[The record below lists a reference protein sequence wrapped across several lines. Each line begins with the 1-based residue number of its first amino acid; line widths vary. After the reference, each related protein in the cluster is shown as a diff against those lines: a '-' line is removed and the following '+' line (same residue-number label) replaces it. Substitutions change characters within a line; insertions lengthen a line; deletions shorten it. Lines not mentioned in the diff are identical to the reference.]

1 MTKARASVYIVTGG
15 VLILLLLGGF
25 SLYAKKNQKQTSE
38 TPIPHTSTTATETL
52 NTPPDSTNNTQQM
65 TNVLP
70 FTPPLSRTKERVAKK
85 PFGIR
90 VSPTNS
96 PVSPEK
102 FTGIHTGTDFE
113 TFPEEVDTDVP
124 VMTICSGPLLRKQ
137 QARGYGG
144 MAVQACTLNDNP
156 ITVVYGHLQLA
167 SINWIVGNQLTQG
180 ATLGILGKGH
190 SPETGGERK
199 HLHLGVHTGS
209 QVVTNG
215 YIANQSDLHNWLD
228 IMQYIQ

>member
-1 MTKARASVYIVTGG
+1 MTKARASVYIVSSGM
-15 VLILLLLGGF
+15 LILLLLGGF
-25 SLYAKKNQKQTSE
+25 SLYAKKNLKQAAK
-38 TPIPHTSTTATETL
+38 TPIPHTSTTPTETP

-65 TNVLP
+65 TDASP
-70 FTPPLSRTKERVAKK
+70 FTPPLNRAKERVTKK
-85 PFGIR
+85 PFGIHI
-90 VSPTNS
+90 SPTNS

-102 FTGIHTGTDFE
+102 FTGIHTATDFE
-113 TFPEEVDTDVP
+113 TFPEEANTDVP

-144 MAVQACTLNDNP
+144 MVVQACTLNDNP

-167 SINWIVGNQLTQG
+167 SINWVVGNQLAQG
-180 ATLGILGKGH
+180 TTLGILGKGY
-190 SPETGGERK
+190 SPETDGERK

-215 YIANQSDLHNWLD
+215 YIANQADLHNWLD
-228 IMQYIQ
+228 VMQYIQ